1 VGDVVLPDEDA
12 KRAGKTVVDFF
23 GRANTVS
30 IPVQASCLHRR
41 IVGGAMPVLS
51 TLFSIIMKYLSAI
64 RAAFVVVLLA
74 GIVPV
79 VYAQNTP
86 SSARVA
92 ADAQESV
99 PADLKSITAGFFS
112 LVVAGDVQGAFAEL
126 LKNSAIASNTD
137 QVQNLVEQTKRTVS
151 LYGEVKGYEL
161 VSADKLGT
169 SVVRLRYLALHRE
182 FPVRWILTYY
192 KSPVKGWLL
201 TNIKF
206 DDRVEE
212 LFPDE

>member
-1 VGDVVLPDEDA
+1 
-12 KRAGKTVVDFF
+12 
-23 GRANTVS
+23 
-30 IPVQASCLHRR
+30 
-41 IVGGAMPVLS
+41 
-51 TLFSIIMKYLSAI
+51 MKYLSVI
-64 RAAFVVVLLA
+64 RAAVVTVLLA
-74 GIVPV
+74 GAVPV
-79 VYAQNTP
+79 VYAQNIP
-86 SSARVA
+86 SSVQAVA
-92 ADAQESV
+92 AQELV

-112 LVVAGDVQGAFAEL
+112 LIVAGDIQGAFAEL

>member
-1 VGDVVLPDEDA
+1 
-12 KRAGKTVVDFF
+12 
-23 GRANTVS
+23 
-30 IPVQASCLHRR
+30 
-41 IVGGAMPVLS
+41 
-51 TLFSIIMKYLSAI
+51 MKYLSVI
-64 RAAFVVVLLA
+64 RAAVVTVLLA
-74 GIVPV
+74 GTVPV
-79 VYAQNTP
+79 VYAQNIP
-86 SSARVA
+86 SSVQAVN
-92 ADAQESV
+92 AQELV
-99 PADLKSITAGFFS
+99 PADLQSITAGFFS
-112 LVVAGDVQGAFAEL
+112 LIVAGDVQGAFAEL

-161 VSADKLGT
+161 VSVDKLGT

>member
-1 VGDVVLPDEDA
+1 
-12 KRAGKTVVDFF
+12 
-23 GRANTVS
+23 
-30 IPVQASCLHRR
+30 
-41 IVGGAMPVLS
+41 
-51 TLFSIIMKYLSAI
+51 MKYLSVI
-64 RAAFVVVLLA
+64 RAAVVTVLLA
-74 GIVPV
+74 GAVPV
-79 VYAQNTP
+79 VYAQNIP
-86 SSARVA
+86 SSVQAVN
-92 ADAQESV
+92 AQELV

-112 LVVAGDVQGAFAEL
+112 LIVAGDVQGAFAEL
-126 LKNSAIASNTD
+126 LKNSAITSNTD

-161 VSADKLGT
+161 VSVDKLGT

>member
-1 VGDVVLPDEDA
+1 
-12 KRAGKTVVDFF
+12 
-23 GRANTVS
+23 
-30 IPVQASCLHRR
+30 
-41 IVGGAMPVLS
+41 
-51 TLFSIIMKYLSAI
+51 MKYLSVI
-64 RAAFVVVLLA
+64 RAAVVTVLLA
-74 GIVPV
+74 GTVPV
-79 VYAQNTP
+79 VYAQNIP
-86 SSARVA
+86 SSVQAV
-92 ADAQESV
+92 DAQELV

-112 LVVAGDVQGAFAEL
+112 LIVTGDVQGAFAEL

-161 VSADKLGT
+161 VSVDKLGT

>member
-1 VGDVVLPDEDA
+1 MNCSLLI
-12 KRAGKTVVDFF
+12 RTTVV
-23 GRANTVS
+23 
-30 IPVQASCLHRR
+30 
-41 IVGGAMPVLS
+41 
-51 TLFSIIMKYLSAI
+51 
-64 RAAFVVVLLA
+64 AALLA
-74 GIVPV
+74 GVTPALHAQPSSAKPTEA
-79 VYAQNTP
+79 VYAQEPVP
-86 SSARVA
+86 S
-92 ADAQESV
+92 
-99 PADLKSITAGFFS
+99 DLKSITTGFFS
-112 LVVAGDVQGAFAEL
+112 LIVAGDVEGAFAEL
-126 LKNSAIASNTD
+126 LKNSAIAANTE
-137 QVQNLVEQTKRTVS
+137 QVQNLVSQTKRTVS
-151 LYGEVKGYEL
+151 LYGEMKGYEI